1 MITQLAKL
9 FRISLSKGH
18 TIIPVRDE
26 LLHAKS
32 YMNIQ
37 KVRYKNKFEVSF
49 DVDEEI
55 MDYCAVK
62 LVLPAD
68 FGKRTKL
75 RNQRAGRFRE
85 IVVGG
90 QKVGEDIIITVSDNG
105 MGIPENEIP
114 LC

>member
-49 DVDEEI
+49 EVDEEI

-62 LVLPAD
+62 LVLQPILENA
-68 FGKRTKL
+68 L
-75 RNQRAGRFRE
+75 NYRNQRAGRFRRDSSRE
-85 IVVGG
+85 AKKWERI
-90 QKVGEDIIITVSDNG
+90 SS
-105 MGIPENEIP
+105 
-114 LC
+114 